1 MSKATIELDFL
12 GLEKKQTNNAPK
24 PKFQKFLDRRRSFRD
39 IQGAISKIDPEI
51 IKSLLASTGNN
62 SDSSAKS
69 RSVPS
74 TPREDQPQ
82 IPISPVHASL
92 ARYFC
97 LSGKVFFFFLTFLA
111 LPEKTKKFEIQIF
124 KTFIFLRSST
134 ELVSGT
140 VPMTIFYNGSVSV
153 FQVSRNK
160 AGEIMKVANE
170 AASKKDESSM
180 ETDLSVILPTTLRP
194 KLFGQNLEGDL
205 PIARRKS
212 LQRFLEKRKER

>member
-12 GLEKKQTNNAPK
+12 GLEKKHTNNAPK
-24 PKFQKFLDRRRSFRD
+24 PKFKKILDRRRSFRD

-51 IKSLLASTGNN
+51 IKSLLASGGNS
-62 SDSSAKS
+62 SDTSTRSL
-69 RSVPS
+69 SVPS
-74 TPREDQPQ
+74 TPKEHQPPQ
-82 IPISPVHASL
+82 IPVSPVHAP
-92 ARYFC
+92 
-97 LSGKVFFFFLTFLA
+97 LTR
-111 LPEKTKKFEIQIF
+111 P
-124 KTFIFLRSST
+124 ST

-140 VPMTIFYNGSVSV
+140 VPMTIFYNGKVSV

-160 AGEIMKVANE
+160 ADDILKVAME
-170 AASKKDESSM
+170 TATKKDTSM
-180 ETDLSVILPTTLRP
+180 EKDLSVIPPTTLRP